1 MRTKHPFFYSL
12 KEDTKLARP
21 VLSDQYVEKG
31 FLYLLALSL
40 LLHLAGFAVVY
51 LWPRE
56 PQKLTEPTFIDL
68 QDMTQLPTPG
78 QDKARPS
85 DQRRRVVR
93 ETAPKGDVR
102 IARPPTAAPRSR
114 QSLPP
119 GPAGPVAR
127 PSRPTAP
134 AAPSRLVVPGSSARE
149 LVQRQPA
156 QPRTAPG
163 GGGGGSNTL
172 PARLMPSAS
181 RMATLEEGYRRRF
194 ADDLAEG
201 DTSFLNTDD
210 IQFGS
215 FLRRFE
221 TSVYGVWRYP
231 QEAALKGI
239 EGVTPVR
246 ITFNRNG
253 EIVKV
258 QLLESSGSKLLDDE
272 VLRTLRL
279 IGPMGSLP
287 RNYPKD
293 EFHLIAFFQYGN
305 ARGRLR

>member
-1 MRTKHPFFYSL
+1 M
-12 KEDTKLARP
+12 
-21 VLSDQYVEKG
+21 
-31 FLYLLALSL
+31 YLLALSL
-40 LLHLAGFAVVY
+40 VLHLAGFAVVY

-56 PQKLTEPTFIDL
+56 PLKQTEPTFIDL
-68 QDMTQLPTPG
+68 QDMTQLPVQG
-78 QDKARPS
+78 QQKARPS
-85 DQRRRVVR
+85 DQQRRVIR
-93 ETAPKGDVR
+93 ETAPKRDMRV
-102 IARPPTAAPRSR
+102 ARPLAPAMPPR
-114 QSLPP
+114 QLP
-119 GPAGPVAR
+119 PAGPST
-127 PSRPTAP
+127 PSSRPAV
-134 AAPSRLVVPGSSARE
+134 PSGPSSPVAPGSSARE
-149 LVQRQPA
+149 LVQRQPV
-156 QPRTAPG
+156 QTRTAPG
-163 GGGGGSNTL
+163 GDGGGSSTL
-172 PARLMPSAS
+172 SARLLPSAS

-201 DTSFLNTDD
+201 DTSFLNTDS

-221 TSVYGVWRYP
+221 NSVYGIWRYP

-279 IGPMGSLP
+279 IGPMGNLP
-287 RNYPKD
+287 KNYTKD